1 MHNSTAEL
9 EITLPHSQDAE
20 QCLIAALMISPE
32 LWEQAYEV
40 TPADFFTPTYR
51 HLFKSMV
58 AVRNAGAP
66 INPITVME
74 QLRADGIL
82 NNGVNGNEIFDYPI
96 GLPRYSSASD
106 ISGYAYV
113 IREKAIQRA
122 LIKAGDQVVAQV
134 ADGEASAGMV
144 IESLEKK
151 LHNLKAA
158 QSRRGLP
165 RLADGVDG
173 YIDDLLNR
181 QESRS
186 LVTFGAGI
194 LDSKIVGP
202 NPGDLI
208 VIGARTSVGKTILAM
223 QAAVRTASAMHGD
236 HDPVVAFFSLEMTR
250 ERLLNRALQT
260 HTGFPVNPWAVRN
273 ATNEQID
280 DIRRAGR
287 ALRGLQLFT
296 DETKRLT
303 AQSIAAHCVKVKR
316 QTGFLDL
323 VVIDYL
329 QLLEASTKRQSQVA
343 ELEDISRNLKIIAGE
358 LGCPLIVP
366 AQLNREVAKMD
377 ASKPRLDHLRGSG
390 SIEQDADTVI
400 LLHRPVSTDT
410 ADDIEDR
417 LLIVAKQRDGWIGEL
432 NGKFDKRNL
441 FIYATE
447 EVR

>member
-1 MHNSTAEL
+1 MSATET
-9 EITLPHSQDAE
+9 EIALPHSREAE
-20 QCLIAALMISPE
+20 QCLVAALMMSPE

-40 TPADFFTPTYR
+40 TPGDFFTPTYR
-51 HLFKSMV
+51 HLFKAMV
-58 AVRNAGAP
+58 AVRNAGQP

-74 QLRADGIL
+74 QLRADGTL
-82 NNGVNGNEIFDYPI
+82 NNGVNASEIFDYPV
-96 GLPRYSSASD
+96 GLPRYTSGSD
-106 ISGYAYV
+106 ISGFAYV
-113 IREKAIQRA
+113 VREKAIQRA

-134 ADGEASAGMV
+134 TDGESSAGAV
-144 IESLEKK
+144 IEQLEAK

-173 YIDDLLNR
+173 YIDEMLNR

-186 LVTFGAGI
+186 LVTFGAGL

-208 VIGARTSVGKTILAM
+208 VIGARTSVGKTVLAM
-223 QAAVRTASAMHGD
+223 QAAVNTAQATHSD
-236 HDPVVAFFSLEMTR
+236 HDPVVAFFSLEMNR

-260 HTGFPVNPWAVRN
+260 HTGFPVNPWAIRH
-273 ATNEQID
+273 ASSEQLEE
-280 DIRRAGR
+280 IRRAGR

-303 AQSIAAHCVKVKR
+303 ASAIAAQCAKIRR

-358 LGCPLIVP
+358 LNCPLIVP
-366 AQLNREVAKMD
+366 AQLNREVAKM
-377 ASKPRLDHLRGSG
+377 AETKPRLDHLRGSG

-400 LLHRPVSTDT
+400 LLHRPNGADT
-410 ADDIEDR
+410 ATDLEER
-417 LLIVAKQRDGWIGEL
+417 LIIVAKQRDGWIGEMV
-432 NGKFDKRNL
+432 GQFDKRNL

-447 EVR
+447 DAK

>member
-1 MHNSTAEL
+1 MPSVDT
-9 EITLPHSQDAE
+9 EITLPHSPDAE
-20 QCLIAALMISPE
+20 QCLIAALMIAPE
-32 LWEQAYEV
+32 LWEHAYEV
-40 TPADFFTPTYR
+40 TPQDFFLPKHR
-51 HLFKSMV
+51 HLFKAMV
-58 AVRNAGAP
+58 AVRNANQP

-74 QLRADGIL
+74 QLRADGVL
-82 NNGVNGNEIFDYPI
+82 NNGVNGNEIFEYPI
-96 GLPRYSSASD
+96 GLPRYSAASD

-113 IREKAIQRA
+113 VRERAIQRA

-134 ADGEASAGMV
+134 QDGESSAGAV
-144 IESLEKK
+144 IEQLEAK
-151 LHNLKAA
+151 LHNLKSA

-165 RLADGVDG
+165 RLADGVEG
-173 YIDDLLNR
+173 YIDEMISR

-186 LVTFGAGI
+186 LVTFGAGL

-208 VIGARTSVGKTILAM
+208 VIGARTSVGKTVLAM
-223 QAAVRTASAMHGD
+223 QAAVNTAQAMHGD

-250 ERLLNRALQT
+250 ERLLNRVLQT
-260 HTGFPVNPWAVRN
+260 HTGFPVNPWAIRH
-273 ATNEQID
+273 ASPEQLAE
-280 DIRRAGR
+280 IRTAGR

-303 AQSIAAHCVKVKR
+303 ANAIAAQCAKIKR

-343 ELEDISRNLKIIAGE
+343 ELEDISRNLKILAGE
-358 LGCPLIVP
+358 LNCTVIVP
-366 AQLNREVAKMD
+366 AQLNREPAKM
-377 ASKPRLDHLRGSG
+377 AETKPRLDHLRGSG

-400 LLHRPVSTDT
+400 LLHRPNGADT
-410 ADDIEDR
+410 GAEIEER
-417 LLIVAKQRDGWIGEL
+417 QIIIAKQRDGWIGDL
-432 NGKFDKRNL
+432 VGQFDKRNL

-447 EVR
+447 ESSNA